1 MIDWATE
8 VIDNIGLLGVAL
20 LVALESVIPPI
31 PSELVL
37 LLAGFNVDQGN
48 FTFLGAVLAAT
59 AGSVVGALI
68 LYALGAV
75 LSEERL
81 MWLLQ
86 KVGRFVGFTQ
96 KDIDRGFQWF
106 EKHGAPV
113 VFFGRLIPLVRSVVS
128 IPAGAAR
135 MPLAKFVVWTA
146 LGSTLWNVV
155 WIAIGQ
161 VLGEQWE
168 KADAW
173 AGTFQYVVVALFVVV
188 GFAFIVRNI
197 RRRKFPR

>member
-1 MIDWATE
+1 
-8 VIDNIGLLGVAL
+8 VAL

-188 GFAFIVRNI
+188 GFAFIVRNL

>member
-8 VIDNIGLLGVAL
+8 IIDSVGLIGVAL

-37 LLAGFNVDQGN
+37 LLAGFNVHQGN
-48 FTFLGAVLAAT
+48 FTFIGAVIAAT
-59 AGSVVGALI
+59 VGSVLGALI
-68 LYALGAV
+68 LYALGAL

-81 MWLLQ
+81 IWLLH

-96 KDIDRGFQWF
+96 KDIDRGFVWF
-106 EKHGAPV
+106 ERHGAPV

-135 MPLAKFVVWTA
+135 MPLGKFVLWTA
-146 LGSTLWNVV
+146 LGSSVWNVA

-161 VLGEQWE
+161 LLGEQWE
-168 KADAW
+168 KAEAW
-173 AGTFQYVVVALFVVV
+173 AGTFQYVALALLAVV
-188 GFAFIVRNI
+188 GLGLVAFNF
-197 RRRKFPR
+197 RRKKSLR